1 MGGAASCQVQDCWS
15 PKDLCLRHCCSCE
28 HRTDSLLHPLPRGCW
43 QACPRGAASCQVQDC
58 WSPKDLCLSH
68 VGSYHGPQGRLHG
81 GQESWQDSARRSHR
95 AVREWSWQ
103 AQEVDRPSARYW
115 HPINAFRTSS
125 VVWLCT
131 LRRHSLKCV
140 LYVYS

>member
-1 MGGAASCQVQDCWS
+1 MGA
-15 PKDLCLRHCCSCE
+15 
-28 HRTDSLLHPLPRGCW
+28 
-43 QACPRGAASCQVQDC
+43 RGAKWVAVRPNVIVTRRTSRTSSLGTAVVSQTLRSVSTIWDARRPP
-58 WSPKDLCLSH
+58 SMISLSH
-68 VGSYHGPQGRLHG
+68 VGSYQGPQGRLHG

-95 AVREWSWQ
+95 AAREWSWQ

-115 HPINAFRTSS
+115 HPINAFRPSS